1 MIIKETTPFK
11 KDFKKYYRDMRI
23 KSILT
28 DVLTIIINDQEL
40 PIKYKNHMLEG
51 KYKNYYECHLLPNLL
66 LIYKI
71 DNNNLILTRIGS
83 HSDLFD

>member
-28 DVLTIIINDQEL
+28 DVLTIIINNQEL
-40 PIKYKNHMLEG
+40 PIKYKNHMLKGE
-51 KYKNYYECHLLPNLL
+51 YKNYYECYLLPDLL

-71 DNNNLILTRIGS
+71 DNNNLILTRMGS
-83 HSDLFD
+83 HSELFD